1 MYNKTLKFI
10 ISLLFIAFTFSCDN
24 SKAKTLSL
32 ENNSL
37 KLKIKDLEDKLSNCN
52 NTSLSYSNKVDLS
65 EEEKIVKLFGLAK
78 SPEEMAEYIIN
89 PDELLNILKKKY
101 KSTNL
106 PLNFTDFNTPLKLR
120 DKIFLVKPQ
129 NTQLEFYVIDTEQG
143 YKIDW
148 LASTGYN
155 ETSLV
160 EVLND
165 QISEP
170 KEVRIIAK
178 MKYQQ
183 GIKENIYRLVLSDY
197 DWEVK
202 AFGDKNTEDGKKLYD
217 LIKNGDEVKIIA
229 KIKFDKEFS
238 PNNSNY
244 DKGNIVINSFIKE
257 GWF

>member
-1 MYNKTLKFI
+1 M
-10 ISLLFIAFTFSCDN
+10 
-24 SKAKTLSL
+24 
-32 ENNSL
+32 
-37 KLKIKDLEDKLSNCN
+37 
-52 NTSLSYSNKVDLS
+52 
-65 EEEKIVKLFGLAK
+65 KLFGLAK

-89 PDELLNILKKKY
+89 PDKLLNILKKKY
-101 KSTNL
+101 KSSNL

-120 DKIFLVKPQ
+120 EKIFLVKPKY
-129 NTQLEFYVIDTEQG
+129 TQLEFYVIDTEQG

-178 MKYQQ
+178 MKYQR
-183 GIKENIYRLVLSDY
+183 GIKENIYRLVLSDS

-202 AFGDKNTEDGKKLYD
+202 AFGDKNTDYGKKLYD
-217 LIKNGDEVKIIA
+217 LIKNGDEVKIVA

-238 PNNSNY
+238 PDNSNY
-244 DKGNIVINSFIKE
+244 DKGNIVIDSFIKE